1 MVHFY
6 LRAHSSAYMQFCP
19 TIPVTLRSVCVR
31 VRHMRRPGVRAIAW
45 RLKRAALGARMG
57 HFHSPRPV
65 FGSPSGHKA
74 SVIVRRRPYR
84 VHLRGF
90 VGGVRYH
97 RFRRVELRR
106 RFVAT
111 VAAECPVMT
120 LPPDRRGNRSMP
132 PYNVIQGISGG
143 RGTPCTRR
151 TVVPGGSRSPTSG
164 STASSRW
171 LLWVI
176 APIRLI

>member
-1 MVHFY
+1 MSAFFRTSGSQASFEVAYSVLGRATMVHFY

-65 FGSPSGHKA
+65 FGSPAGHRA

-111 VAAECPVMT
+111 AAAECPVVT
-120 LPPDRRGNRSMP
+120 PPPERRGNRSM
-132 PYNVIQGISGG
+132 
-143 RGTPCTRR
+143 
-151 TVVPGGSRSPTSG
+151 SP
-164 STASSRW
+164 
-171 LLWVI
+171 
-176 APIRLI
+176 